1 MYAYIAV
8 HRAPFSALSPDYGLA
23 RLGVS
28 TGIHIAGP
36 MTDQTALMA
45 RAPVVSRLLLLWRYR
60 SLLRNLVARDLKLR
74 YRDSAI
80 GFAWSLLN
88 PLLMMLVFTVV
99 FTLLLRSAPTD
110 VPYPPF
116 LLTAI
121 LAWNFFQISVLAGAG
136 SVVGS
141 AGLVT
146 KVYFPREILPL
157 AAVLVNG
164 VNFLLAMLVLI
175 PVTLVYGIGPDPLW
189 IFFPVVLLSQA
200 LFTVGITFL
209 VAGFNVFFRDT
220 SYIVDFLL
228 LAGFFLTPIFYD
240 IRQVFAPADGA
251 ELGHLVLLLNPM
263 ASYVTSYRE
272 ILLMHSQPDAT
283 LLVRGF
289 VIGLVTCLVGYAG
302 FVRMS
307 RSFGDVL

>member
-1 MYAYIAV
+1 MATHMID
-8 HRAPFSALSPDYGLA
+8 S
-23 RLGVS
+23 
-28 TGIHIAGP
+28 
-36 MTDQTALMA
+36 TALVA
-45 RAPVVSRLLLLWRYR
+45 RAPVVSRLIVLWRYR
-60 SLLRNLVARDLKLR
+60 SLLRNLVARDLRLR

-99 FTLLLRSAPTD
+99 FTVLLRSAPTD

-121 LAWNFFQISVLAGAG
+121 LAWNFFQISVLAGVG

-157 AAVLVNG
+157 AAVTVNA
-164 VNFLLAMLVLI
+164 VNFLLALLILI
-175 PVTLVYGIGPDPLW
+175 PVTLAYGIWPDPVWVL
-189 IFFPVVLLSQA
+189 FPVVLISQT
-200 LFTVGITFL
+200 LFTIGITFL
-209 VAGFNVFFRDT
+209 VAGLNVFFRDT

-240 IRQVFAPADGA
+240 IRQVFTAANGNEVGGA
-251 ELGHLVLLLNPM
+251 VLLLNPM
-263 ASYVTSYRE
+263 ATYVTSYRE
-272 ILLMHSQPDAT
+272 ILLLHNAPDVPM
-283 LLVRGF
+283 LLQGF
-289 VIGLVTCLVGYAG
+289 VTGLVACIVGYAG
-302 FVRMS
+302 FARMS
-307 RSFGDVL
+307 RAFGDVL